1 MLIYQSTDDL
11 KYTDNHQMQV
21 EMRKTHDEPK
31 PITSS
36 FYIITYIEGAQ
47 CDSHKH

>member
-21 EMRKTHDEPK
+21 EMRKTMNQSPSQAAF
-31 PITSS
+31 T
-36 FYIITYIEGAQ
+36 
-47 CDSHKH
+47 